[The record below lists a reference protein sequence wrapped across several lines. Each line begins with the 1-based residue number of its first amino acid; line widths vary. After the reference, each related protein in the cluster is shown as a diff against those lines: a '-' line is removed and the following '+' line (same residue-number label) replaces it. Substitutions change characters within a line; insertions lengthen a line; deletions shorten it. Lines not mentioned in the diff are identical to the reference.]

1 MCNIL
6 FTSDNFELLVIH
18 DYANQIH
25 VGIDKCLVWMRV
37 KKLKPRMVQIFHST
51 PCKVNMESNAAI
63 LGFRCKI
70 EIIMK

>member
-25 VGIDKCLVWMRV
+25 VGIDKCLVWMRKKGQSQKWYEYSIPLPV
-37 KKLKPRMVQIFHST
+37 QRIWKVMQLYLGLGVKLK
-51 PCKVNMESNAAI
+51 
-63 LGFRCKI
+63 
-70 EIIMK
+70 